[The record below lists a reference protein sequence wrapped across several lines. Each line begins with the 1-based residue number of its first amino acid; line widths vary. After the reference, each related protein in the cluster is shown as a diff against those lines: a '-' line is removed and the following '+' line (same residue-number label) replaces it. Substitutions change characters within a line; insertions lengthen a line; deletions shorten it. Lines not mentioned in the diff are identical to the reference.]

1 METIDTPKVST
12 GNKPMSEDEITKER
26 IFSACQDRFWKEGF
40 ARISVDEIT
49 TDLAMS
55 KKTFYK
61 YFSSKED
68 LVQQIMERFMGTVR
82 ANVERIL
89 LSDKS
94 AVEKLSEVITIIG
107 ANASHLTPT
116 FGQDIKKRIPQ
127 LWKHIEEFRRQRISE
142 VFARLIKQGI
152 DEGTIR
158 PDMNARVFLMSVLA
172 AIDRIMQPDVLAHE
186 SFSVS
191 DALKEILN
199 IFFRGGLT
207 QKGRDQFVQLQ
218 NT

>member
-1 METIDTPKVST
+1 
-12 GNKPMSEDEITKER
+12 MSEDEIIKEK
-26 IFSACQDRFWKEGF
+26 IFSVGQDRFWKEGF
-40 ARISVDEIT
+40 SRISVDEIT

-68 LVQQIMERFMGTVR
+68 LVRQIMERFMGNVR
-82 ANVERIL
+82 TNVERIL

-107 ANASHLTPT
+107 TNASRLTPA
-116 FGQDIKKRIPQ
+116 FGQDIKRHIPQ

-158 PDMNARVFLMSVLA
+158 PDMNTRVFLLSVLGT
-172 AIDRIMQPDVLAHE
+172 IDRIMQPDVLVHE
-186 SFSVS
+186 SFSIS
-191 DALKEILN
+191 DALHEILN

-207 QKGRDQFVQLQ
+207 SKGRDQFEHFRLSE
-218 NT
+218 NKPH

>member
-1 METIDTPKVST
+1 
-12 GNKPMSEDEITKER
+12 MSEEEIVKEKIITAVR
-26 IFSACQDRFWKEGF
+26 DRFWKEGF

-68 LVQQIMERFMGTVR
+68 LVQQIMERLLGGMRT
-82 ANVERIL
+82 NVERIL
-89 LSDKS
+89 LSDKT
-94 AVEKLSEVITIIG
+94 AVEKLSEFITLIG
-107 ANASHLTPT
+107 TSASRLTPA
-116 FGQDIKKRIPQ
+116 FGGDIKKHIPQ
-127 LWKHIEEFRRQRISE
+127 LWKRIEDFRRERISE
-142 VFARLIKQGI
+142 MFARLIKQGL

-158 PDMNARVFLMSVLA
+158 PDLNERVFLMSVLG

-207 QKGRDQFVQLQ
+207 AKGRERFEQVHPQ
-218 NT
+218 